1 MNFKERLAAFKPGFD
16 AIPLAEKFRS
26 AAAALAGTLLLG
38 WALHFLPEVGYPLSL
53 LASMAAAAVLLFA
66 VPHSPMAQPWPLL
79 VGNLLSG
86 VVGWGCSLLI
96 PDPVVAA
103 ACAVG
108 LAVLVMH
115 LTRSLHPPGAATAVA
130 MVLNSALFQQ
140 HGWLWTASVVLANI
154 LLSLLLA
161 FIINNLIHAGRYPV
175 HRYHAPP
182 KPDISNETLTAGD
195 IEWALRQMEGVT
207 DVGEDD

>member
-1 MNFKERLAAFKPGFD
+1 MCCSVRGQCLSRCGPGRYSKAGRGVHSMNFKERLAAFKPGFD

-96 PDPVVAA
+96 PDPVV
-103 ACAVG
+103 G
-108 LAVLVMH
+108 RLVRWVWRCSSC
-115 LTRSLHPPGAATAVA
+115 T
-130 MVLNSALFQQ
+130 
-140 HGWLWTASVVLANI
+140 
-154 LLSLLLA
+154 
-161 FIINNLIHAGRYPV
+161 
-175 HRYHAPP
+175 
-182 KPDISNETLTAGD
+182 
-195 IEWALRQMEGVT
+195 
-207 DVGEDD
+207 